1 MSVHLCECG
10 CRCAGVSVRLC
21 ECICGSARVSL
32 HTCECACRSAGVSV
46 HCFCEF
52 SLGCA
57 FPTETGS
64 GQTALNRLE
73 RQVVQL
79 VQRCPREEADEPRM
93 GLPCATWE
101 AACRVSF
108 SLRCLGGC
116 SHAVCSEP
124 SKCWSVRRGGASRQ
138 VAVWQAAGPTS
149 RHASETPGA

>member
-1 MSVHLCECG
+1 M
-10 CRCAGVSVRLC
+10 
-21 ECICGSARVSL
+21 
-32 HTCECACRSAGVSV
+32 

-64 GQTALNRLE
+64 GQTALNRLKG
-73 RQVVQL
+73 QVVQL
-79 VQRCPREEADEPRM
+79 VQRRPWEEADEPRM

-116 SHAVCSEP
+116 SHAVPLPLGAFRVLVGEEGRCQP
-124 SKCWSVRRGGASRQ
+124 AGGCLAGGWPH
-138 VAVWQAAGPTS
+138 VQA
-149 RHASETPGA
+149 RL